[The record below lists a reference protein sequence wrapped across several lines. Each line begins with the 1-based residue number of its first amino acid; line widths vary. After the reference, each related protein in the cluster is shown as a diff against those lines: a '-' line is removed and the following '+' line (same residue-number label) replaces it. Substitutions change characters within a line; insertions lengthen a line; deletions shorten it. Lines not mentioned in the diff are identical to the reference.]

1 MRLVDTLVILLVI
14 LVVVVIWRG
23 PKTIPQIGAMLG
35 RGVKAAREEA
45 SRIRTDESD
54 PGEPPSR

>member
-1 MRLVDTLVILLVI
+1 MDTLIILLVI
-14 LVVVVIWRG
+14 LVIVVIWRG

-45 SRIRTDESD
+45 NRIRNDDEPDS
-54 PGEPPSR
+54 GEPPTR

>member
-1 MRLVDTLVILLVI
+1 VDTFVILLIV

-23 PKTIPQIGAMLG
+23 PKTIPQIGSMLG

-45 SRIRTDESD
+45 TRIRSGEKEPD
-54 PGEPPSR
+54 EPPAK